1 MKKVKTY
8 KNWLQQLKNKI
19 RRAQLKAAVAVYSA
33 LTEFYWVL
41 GKMIAEKENVW
52 GFKLIE
58 NISND
63 LKEEFSTVKGLS
75 SRKLK
80 YCLQFY
86 NFYRT
91 EYDLSSI
98 GQQAVTQLQNVYN
111 ELVKIKQQAVA
122 QITRW
127 HNILIFTKSE
137 NIAEAN
143 FYIKKLLKI
152 GLPTIN
158 ELEEELKNGMD

>member
-8 KNWLQQLKNKI
+8 KNWLLQLKDKI
-19 RRAQLKAAVAVYSA
+19 RRAQLKAAVAVNSA
-33 LTEFYWVL
+33 STEFYWVL

-58 NISND
+58 NVSND

-91 EYDLSSI
+91 EYNLSSI
-98 GQQAVTQLQNVYN
+98 G
-111 ELVKIKQQAVA
+111 QQAVA

-127 HNILIFTKSE
+127 HNILIFTRSE
-137 NIAEAN
+137 NIAEVK
-143 FYIKKLLKI
+143 FYIIK
-152 GLPTIN
+152 TIEN
-158 ELEEELKNGMD
+158 RFTYY

>member
-8 KNWLQQLKNKI
+8 KNWLLQLTDKI
-19 RRAQLKAAVAVYSA
+19 RRAQLKAAVAVNSA
-33 LTEFYWVL
+33 STEFYWEL
-41 GKMIAEKENVW
+41 GKTIAEKENVW

-58 NISND
+58 NTSND
-63 LKEEFSTVKGLS
+63 LKEEFYTVKGLS
-75 SRKLK
+75 SRNLK
-80 YCLQFY
+80 NCLHFY

-111 ELVKIKQQAVA
+111 ELVKIRQQAVA

-127 HNILIFTKSE
+127 HNILIFTRSE
-137 NIAEAN
+137 NIAEVK
-143 FYIKKLLKI
+143 FYIIK
-152 GLPTIN
+152 TIEN
-158 ELEEELKNGMD
+158 RFTYY